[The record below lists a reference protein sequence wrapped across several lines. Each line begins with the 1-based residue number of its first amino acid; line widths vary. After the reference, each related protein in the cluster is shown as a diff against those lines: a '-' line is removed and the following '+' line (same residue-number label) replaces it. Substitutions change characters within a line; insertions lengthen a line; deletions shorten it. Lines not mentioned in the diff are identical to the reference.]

1 MIDDGLNTAIGL
13 QVDAFLAECN
23 DTGRNNVELEYSTE
37 DFMPGVYVF
46 ELKGSISHRL
56 EMLGSASP
64 GQTELSQ
71 NQMTLRRIACAQ
83 NQSFTVTYDWR
94 QVVTDFG
101 TYVWGPDR
109 PTFTNG
115 APCYLMHRDAGIVE
129 DACRAGCLKLMS
141 KHVIASAEYIPL
153 IIAAL
158 NDDTYVRLGRERYL
172 FSRAGHPERVYW
184 YRYRRYW
191 SIGTGTDTEQL
202 LSPELAAGHLALA
215 NLCRVARWGPY
226 KKIETVYQ

>member
-1 MIDDGLNTAIGL
+1 MTGYADEGLAATIEAQL
-13 QVDAFLAECN
+13 AAFKAEGN
-23 DTGRNNVELEYSTE
+23 DTGANNVELEYSTK
-37 DFMPGVYVF
+37 DFMPGFYVF
-46 ELKGSISHRL
+46 ELKGSTAHRL

-64 GQTELSQ
+64 GQIGLSQ
-71 NQMTLRRIACAQ
+71 NQMKLRRLARAQ

-115 APCYLMHRDAGIVE
+115 ASCYLMHRDAGIVE
-129 DACRAGCLKLMS
+129 EAFRTGRIKLMS

-153 IIAAL
+153 IITAL
-158 NDDTYVRLGRERYL
+158 NDDTYARLGRERYL
-172 FSRAGHPERVYW
+172 FSRAGDPERVYW
-184 YRYRRYW
+184 YRYRIYRK
-191 SIGTGTDTEQL
+191 QV

-215 NLCRVARWGPY
+215 TLCRIARWGPY
-226 KKIETVYQ
+226 KEIETVFQ

>member
-115 APCYLMHRDAGIVE
+115 ASCYLMHRDAGIVE
-129 DACRAGCLKLMS
+129 E
-141 KHVIASAEYIPL
+141 HVVQDL
-153 IIAAL
+153 
-158 NDDTYVRLGRERYL
+158 
-172 FSRAGHPERVYW
+172 
-184 YRYRRYW
+184 
-191 SIGTGTDTEQL
+191 
-202 LSPELAAGHLALA
+202 
-215 NLCRVARWGPY
+215 
-226 KKIETVYQ
+226 